1 MMFHFKKTAKKQ
13 DCLHIFQ
20 LEKPA
25 IFNPRT
31 SNLMV
36 LLDSWFKTDDNFVK
50 WLTFEPS
57 PNGIFVDW
65 PYRPDLK
72 HAPQID
78 IAGLF

>member
-1 MMFHFKKTAKKQ
+1 MIEVA
-13 DCLHIFQ
+13 
-20 LEKPA
+20 
-25 IFNPRT
+25 R
-31 SNLMV
+31 